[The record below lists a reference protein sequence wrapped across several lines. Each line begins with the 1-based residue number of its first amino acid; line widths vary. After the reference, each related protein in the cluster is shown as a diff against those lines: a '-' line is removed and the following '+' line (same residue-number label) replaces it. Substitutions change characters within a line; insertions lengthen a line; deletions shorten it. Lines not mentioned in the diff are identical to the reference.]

1 MDSKRG
7 WTASDA
13 VPHLLDA
20 VADGLELIG
29 KVRAAGVGPG
39 WTKDVWARGVGW
51 VAPPRFEFEDD
62 GAHA

>member
-1 MDSKRG
+1 MQS
-7 WTASDA
+7 A
-13 VPHLLDA
+13 H